1 MQENGRDTPPGRKNW
16 KLIPIPETGGWTRQS
31 RFLPRAREG
40 GGQKMAKKPAKYRK
54 IKADL
59 QDQMEKNQT
68 HGEHFSDLLDDYM
81 SFYETKNLLIQDI
94 QNRGVTV
101 EYNNGGGQ
109 KGVKKNESIEQ
120 LLKVNTQML
129 RILDSLGI
137 KAVQE
142 VDGDF
147 DDEL

>member
-1 MQENGRDTPPGRKNW
+1 
-16 KLIPIPETGGWTRQS
+16 
-31 RFLPRAREG
+31 
-40 GGQKMAKKPAKYRK
+40 
-54 IKADL
+54 
-59 QDQMEKNQT
+59 
-68 HGEHFSDLLDDYM
+68 M

-94 QNRGVTV
+94 QKRGVTV

-142 VDGDF
+142 MDGDF

>member
-1 MQENGRDTPPGRKNW
+1 MARKP
-16 KLIPIPETGGWTRQS
+16 KEYVR
-31 RFLPRAREG
+31 
-40 GGQKMAKKPAKYRK
+40 
-54 IKADL
+54 IKQDL
-59 QDQMEKNQT
+59 TDQLERNFT
-68 HGEHFSDLLDDYM
+68 CGEHFSDLIDDYM
-81 SFYETKNLLIQDI
+81 ALYETKNLLIEDI
-94 QNRGVTV
+94 RKRGVTV

-129 RILDSLGI
+129 KILDALGI

-142 VDGDF
+142 TDGDI

>member
-1 MQENGRDTPPGRKNW
+1 
-16 KLIPIPETGGWTRQS
+16 
-31 RFLPRAREG
+31 
-40 GGQKMAKKPAKYRK
+40 
-54 IKADL
+54 
-59 QDQMEKNQT
+59 
-68 HGEHFSDLLDDYM
+68 M

-142 VDGDF
+142 MDGDF